1 MYAIVDI
8 ETTGGYAANNDITEV
23 AIVLHDGATVTGRYE
38 TLIKPSRPIP
48 YFIQRL
54 TGISNDMVAVAPR
67 FDEVAAHIQ
76 SLLEGRVF
84 IAHNVNFD
92 YSFLRHHLLEAGY
105 ELKSRKVCTVRLC
118 RKVFPG
124 LPSYS
129 LGNLCRHFS
138 IPILNRHRAGG
149 DADATALLF
158 EQMLRSNGQVSL
170 EQLLKRGSREQ
181 SLPAHLPREQIDQ
194 LPFCPGV
201 YYFHDQKDKVIYV
214 GKARNL
220 KYRVCS
226 HFTHN
231 GAGRQRQEFLRHVH
245 RISYRTC
252 STELMAFILES
263 IEIRRLWPAYNSSL
277 KRFTPVYGLYVYE
290 DRNGYLRLAIE
301 KQKKTLAPLYT
312 FNLMIDGQRLLRKLV
327 KDFLLCPQLCHIER
341 DFEPCSGLADHS
353 CKGACRKEEPPMT
366 YNNRVQDALAT
377 LDQALP
383 SFALLDQGQHAAE
396 QSCILVEKGRFYGM
410 GYLPAE
416 SLPPSM
422 ENIKEQLTPY
432 PETDYI
438 RGLVYQYAEKY
449 PEKKILL
456 M

>member
-23 AIVLHDGATVTGRYE
+23 AIVLHDGVTVTGRFE
-38 TLIKPSRPIP
+38 TLIQPVRPIP

-54 TGISNDMVAVAPR
+54 TGISNEMVAAAPR
-67 FDEVAAHIQ
+67 FEEVAVQIQ
-76 SLLEGRVF
+76 SLLEGKIF
-84 IAHNVNFD
+84 LAHNVNFD
-92 YSFLRHHLLEAGY
+92 YSFLRHHLQEAGY
-105 ELKSRKVCTVRLC
+105 ELKTRKVCTVRLC

-129 LGNLCRHFS
+129 LGNLCRYFG

-149 DADATALLF
+149 DADATTLLF
-158 EQMLRSNGQVSL
+158 EQMLRSGGQNLL
-170 EQLLKRGSREQ
+170 EQLLKKGSREQ
-181 SLPAHLPREQIDQ
+181 SLPPHLSREQVDQ
-194 LPFCPGV
+194 LPYTPGV

-245 RISYRTC
+245 RISYRAC

-263 IEIRRLWPAYNSSL
+263 IEIRRLWPPYNTSL
-277 KRFTPVYGLYVYE
+277 KRFTPVFGLYVYE
-290 DRNGYLRLAIE
+290 DRNGYFRLAIE
-301 KQKKTLAPLYT
+301 KQKKTLVPLYT
-312 FNLMIDGQRLLRKLV
+312 FNLLVDGQRLLRKLV
-327 KDFLLCPQLCHIER
+327 KDFSLCPQLCHLER
-341 DFEPCSGLADHS
+341 DFDPCSGLRDHS
-353 CKGACRKEEPPMT
+353 CNGACRKDEFPRE
-366 YNNRVQDALAT
+366 YNQRVQEALTT

-383 SFALLDQGQHAAE
+383 SFALMDSGQHATE

-410 GYLPAE
+410 GYLPADRVVAT
-416 SLPPSM
+416 M

-438 RGLVYQYAEKY
+438 RGLVYQFAEKY
-449 PEKKILL
+449 PEKKIVL
-456 M
+456 

>member
-38 TLIKPSRPIP
+38 TLIKPNRPIP

-54 TGISNDMVAVAPR
+54 TGITNEMVAVAPR
-67 FDEVAAHIQ
+67 FEEIAGYIQ
-76 SLLEGRVF
+76 SLLEGRIF
-84 IAHNVNFD
+84 LAHNVNFD
-92 YSFLRHHLLEAGY
+92 YSFLSYHLKEAGY
-105 ELKSRKVCTVRLC
+105 ELKNRKVCTVRLC

-129 LGNLCRHFS
+129 LGNLCRHFH
-138 IPILNRHRAGG
+138 IPIVQRHRAGG
-149 DADATALLF
+149 DVDATALLF
-158 EQMLRSNGQVSL
+158 EQMLRSGGQPCL
-170 EQLLKRGSREQ
+170 EQLLKRSSREQ
-181 SLPAHLPREQIDQ
+181 SLPPHLSREQVDQ
-194 LPFCPGV
+194 LPYTPGV

-231 GAGRQRQEFLRHVH
+231 GAGRQRQEFLRHVY
-245 RISYRTC
+245 RISYRPC

-263 IEIRRLWPAYNSSL
+263 IEIRRLWPAYNTSL
-277 KRFTPVYGLYVYE
+277 KRFTPVFGLYMYE
-290 DRNGYLRLAIE
+290 DQNGYLRLAIE
-301 KQKKTLAPLYT
+301 KQKKTMASLYT
-312 FNLMIDGQRLLRKLV
+312 FNLLIDGQRLLRKLV
-327 KDFLLCPQLCHIER
+327 NDFALCPQLCHLER
-341 DFEPCSGLADHS
+341 DYEPCSGLSDHT
-353 CKGACRKEEPPMT
+353 CKGACRKNEST
-366 YNNRVQDALAT
+366 QDYNRRVREALIT

-383 SFALLDQGQHAAE
+383 SFALVDSGQHPAE

-410 GYLPAE
+410 GYLPSDNFVA
-416 SLPPSM
+416 SM
-422 ENIKEQLTPY
+422 ENIRDQVTPY

-438 RGLVYQYAEKY
+438 RGLVYQFADKY
-449 PEKKILL
+449 PEKKIVL
-456 M
+456 